1 MRLNLKWLAMVVVLC
16 AAAAIGWFV
25 WFVTTPMA
33 LEGAPLDVSIDVGST
48 MTSVSRQLAD
58 AGVPFAPWQFTLL
71 ARLKGQTAAVKAGS
85 YELES
90 GVTPL
95 QLLRR
100 LTRGDV
106 TQADMAL
113 IEGWTFKQL
122 RAAIDQHA
130 GLKHD
135 TQAMSEREI
144 LAAIGADEQSAEGLF
159 FPETY
164 LFSKRSSDL
173 DLLKRAYR
181 AMKIHLAQQWARRD
195 TDLPYA
201 DSYQALIA
209 ASIIEKETG
218 VAADRA
224 LVAAVFVNR
233 LKSGMLLQTDPT
245 VIYGMGSA
253 FDGNLRKDDLM
264 RDTAYNTYVR
274 AGLPPTPIAMP
285 GLASIQAAVRPAK
298 TDHLYFV
305 ARGDGSS
312 EFSRTLEDHNR
323 AVMRYQKRKPN

>member
-1 MRLNLKWLAMVVVLC
+1 MRPFLKWLALVVVLC
-16 AAAAIGWFV
+16 GAAVTGWFV
-25 WFVTTPMA
+25 WFVTAP
-33 LEGAPLDVSIDVGST
+33 LVLPGAPLDVSIDAGST

-58 AGVPFAPWQFTLL
+58 AGLPFAPWQFTLL
-71 ARLKGQTAAVKAGS
+71 ARLKGETAAVKAGS
-85 YELES
+85 YEVES

-95 QLLRR
+95 QLLSR

-106 TQADMAL
+106 TQSDMVL

-122 RAAIDQHA
+122 RAALDQHP

-135 TQAMSEREI
+135 TEGLSEDAI
-144 LAAIGADEQSAEGLF
+144 LAAIGAEEKSAEGLF
-159 FPETY
+159 FPDTY
-164 LFSKRSSDL
+164 SFGKRSSDM

-181 AMKIHLAQQWARRD
+181 AMKIHLEGEWARRD
-195 TDLPYA
+195 GGLPYA
-201 DSYQALIA
+201 DPYQALIA
-209 ASIIEKETG
+209 ASLVEKETG

-233 LKSGMLLQTDPT
+233 LKSGMPLQTDPT

-264 RDTAYNTYVR
+264 RDTAYNTYR
-274 AGLPPTPIAMP
+274 RTGLPPTPIAMP
-285 GLASIQAAVRPAK
+285 GLASIQAALRPARS
-298 TDHLYFV
+298 DHLYFV

-323 AVMRYQKRKPN
+323 AVMRYQKRKLN

>member
-1 MRLNLKWLAMVVVLC
+1 MRLFLKWLAFVGVLC
-16 AAAAIGWFV
+16 AAAATGWFV
-25 WFVTTPMA
+25 WFVTAPLVLSDA
-33 LEGAPLDVSIDVGST
+33 LLDVSIDAGST

-58 AGVPFAPWQFTLL
+58 AGLPFAPWQFTLL

-85 YELES
+85 YEVES

-95 QLLRR
+95 QLLSR

-122 RAAIDQHA
+122 RAALNQHP

-135 TQAMSEREI
+135 TEALSEREI
-144 LAAIGADEQSAEGLF
+144 LASIGAGEKSAEGLF
-159 FPETY
+159 FPDTY

-181 AMKIHLAQQWARRD
+181 AMKIHLEREWARRD
-195 TDLPYA
+195 ADLPYA

-209 ASIIEKETG
+209 ASLVEKETG

-233 LKSGMLLQTDPT
+233 LKNGMLLQTDPA

-253 FDGNLRKDDLM
+253 FDGDLRKDDLM
-264 RDTAYNTYVR
+264 RDTAYNTYR
-274 AGLPPTPIAMP
+274 RTGLPPTPIAMP
-285 GLASIQAAVRPAK
+285 GLASIQAAVRPARG
-298 TDHLYFV
+298 DDLYFV

-323 AVMRYQKRKPN
+323 AVTRYQKRKLN

>member
-1 MRLNLKWLAMVVVLC
+1 MHLPLKWLAMIVVLC
-16 AAAAIGWFV
+16 TAAAIGWFI
-25 WFVTTPMA
+25 WFAKTPLVLA
-33 LEGAPLDVSIDVGST
+33 NAPLDVSIDSGST

-144 LAAIGADEQSAEGLF
+144 LAAIGADEPSAEGLF

-181 AMKIHLAQQWARRD
+181 AMKTHLAEQWARRD
-195 TDLPYA
+195 PDLPYA

-209 ASIIEKETG
+209 ASLVEKETG

-233 LKSGMLLQTDPT
+233 LKGGMLLQTDPT

-253 FDGNLRKDDLM
+253 FDGNLRKEDLM
-264 RDTAYNTYVR
+264 RDTAYNTYLR

-323 AVMRYQKRKPN
+323 AVMRYQKRKSN